1 MFVFFHIIKI
11 ILFENEIILLNSP
24 LQFLNYIEY
33 KNRTSLKS
41 EIIRKKKI
49 LVGFSIEGREY
60 EKILHLVELLKFKD
74 TQIFRLKENI
84 PAAIFLKIIN
94 LRGMIKKYNKLIIGD
109 YNSYISSELY
119 KLSNQVLMLDDGTN
133 SLNFKKHFNLDKKK
147 LEIFSIF
154 KKNIFNH
161 KKTSFNNFSY
171 LKSFIKKQ
179 HIKKYIILLG
189 SADVE
194 KNLITLQGY
203 FNILKKVEKKNP
215 KQKILYF
222 PHPKEKYE
230 NYSIYGFKI
239 LKTKKNIET
248 FLVFE
253 KFLPNKIIGFNST
266 AFVTIHSIYGK
277 KIKLRNYS
285 ILSNNNFNKRI
296 DKFRSYYNKIPIYF
310 KKKMGISTSVIIIP
324 NT

>member
-1 MFVFFHIIKI
+1 MFVFLHIIKI

-33 KNRTSLKS
+33 KNQTPLENK
-41 EIIRKKKI
+41 IIKRKKI
-49 LVGFSIEGREY
+49 LIGFSPKGKEH
-60 EKILHLVELLKFKD
+60 EKILHLANLLKFKD
-74 TQIFRLKENI
+74 SQIFKLKNNI
-84 PAAIFLKIIN
+84 SPGIFLKIIN
-94 LRGMIKKYNKLIIGD
+94 FRGMIKKYKKLVIGD

-119 KLSNQVLMLDDGTN
+119 KLSNKVIMIDDGTN
-133 SLNFKKHFNLDKKK
+133 SLNFKSLFNLDRKK

-154 KKNIFNH
+154 KKNIFSH
-161 KKTSFNNFSY
+161 KKIKFNNFSY

-179 HIKKYIILLG
+179 YTKKYIILLG

-194 KNLITLQGY
+194 KNLMTLQDY
-203 FNILKKVEKKNP
+203 IYILKEVEKKNA
-215 KQKILYF
+215 KQKILYL

-230 NYSIYGFKI
+230 NYSNYGFKI

-277 KIKLRNYS
+277 KIKLKNYS
-285 ILSNNNFNKRI
+285 IYSNKNFNKRI
-296 DKFRSYYNKIPIYF
+296 HKFKNFYYKIKIYF
-310 KKKMGISTSVIIIP
+310 KKNMGISSSVIIVP